1 MMPRVEY
8 CDKFSY
14 MWERRPR
21 RSGPDSKVAAYK
33 AWSARIKEGYTEREM
48 VEGLRAYG
56 KHCASEGKL
65 GTPFVMQMATFFG
78 PQLHF
83 EGEYGN
89 VEQSQEFADIQANSV
104 PKKLKSSHQKAIED
118 IHGTIEQSL
127 TDRSWAY

>member
-1 MMPRVEY
+1 MPRVEY

>member
-1 MMPRVEY
+1 MAKVIY
-8 CDKFSY
+8 CDKFTY
-14 MWERRPR
+14 MWERRPK
-21 RSGPDSKVAAYK
+21 RSGPDSKAGAYR
-33 AWSARIKEGYTEREM
+33 AWNARIKEGYTEREM

-83 EGEYGN
+83 EGEYGE
-89 VEQSQEFADIQANSV
+89 VEQSQELAAIQANNT
-104 PKKLKSSHQKAIED
+104 PTEPKSSHQKGIEA

-127 TDRSWAY
+127 SDRSWAY